1 MAQFIVIALRCN
13 LLFNLQLPTCNFLTC
28 NLQLKRANVQ
38 TCIVRIAGLHDLGT
52 HFKNLKKRIP
62 VKQKQGVQERLQK
75 FGKPQ
80 QKCGRKVAVILDYP

>member
-1 MAQFIVIALRCN
+1 MCKRETLNLMAQFIVIALRCN
-13 LLFNLQLPTCNFLTC
+13 LLF

-62 VKQKQGVQERLQK
+62 VKQKQGV
-75 FGKPQ
+75 
-80 QKCGRKVAVILDYP
+80 

>member
-1 MAQFIVIALRCN
+1 M
-13 LLFNLQLPTCNFLTC
+13 
-28 NLQLKRANVQ
+28 
-38 TCIVRIAGLHDLGT
+38 AGLHDLGT